1 MNPTPSPGRVVAT
14 LYDGEAD
21 RGHASSPPIDT
32 HVYDEWTAEA
42 EAEARELLGPE
53 LAVQADDGG
62 SLEAELPPVPTRSE
76 GSTRTQW
83 LLVGALGLLGAAMVV
98 AGGVAGF
105 GALTLGA
112 VALW

>member
-1 MNPTPSPGRVVAT
+1 MNPTHSPGRVVAT
-14 LYDGEAD
+14 LYGGEAD
-21 RGHASSPPIDT
+21 RGHASAPPIDT

-42 EAEARELLGPE
+42 EAEARDV
-53 LAVQADDGG
+53 AQADDGG

-76 GSTRTQW
+76 GPTRTQW
-83 LLVGALGLLGAAMVV
+83 LLVGALGLLGAAMLV

-105 GALTLGA
+105 GALTVGA